1 MPARDAA
8 PEPVSLGLL
17 AMGGTPSGCAEP
29 PGSVGAVAG
38 AGSPCR
44 VCPQTWWCFSQS
56 LCWQKEPQ

>member
-1 MPARDAA
+1 MPARDAPA
-8 PEPVSLGLL
+8 EPASLGLL
-17 AMGGTPSGCAEP
+17 AMGGTASGCPTA
-29 PGSVGAVAG
+29 VGTEG